1 MNAISQPFAIYLPAD
16 WLDSSVKIYAVCG
29 AGIGTSVLL
38 KSNADRVLA
47 TLGIDAEVQAVSV
60 SDALAAE
67 SLAQIVLITP
77 ELQEQISGI
86 RSEVIPIHNI
96 FNLEELTEKLSAALS

>member
-1 MNAISQPFAIYLPAD
+1 M
-16 WLDSSVKIYAVCG
+16 KIYAVCG

-47 TLGIDAEVQAVSV
+47 SLGIEAEVQAVSI
-60 SDALAAE
+60 SDALSSD

-86 RSEVIPIHNI
+86 R
-96 FNLEELTEKLSAALS
+96 

>member
-1 MNAISQPFAIYLPAD
+1 M
-16 WLDSSVKIYAVCG
+16 KIYAVCG

-47 TLGIDAEVQAVSV
+47 ALGIEAEVHAVSI
-60 SDALAAE
+60 SDAMSTE

-77 ELQEQISGI
+77 ELQEQITGI
-86 RSEVIPIHNI
+86 RSEVIPIDNI
-96 FNLEELTEKLSAALS
+96 FNLEELTQKLSSALS

>member
-1 MNAISQPFAIYLPAD
+1 M
-16 WLDSSVKIYAVCG
+16 KIYAVCG

-47 TLGIDAEVQAVSV
+47 NMGVEAEVQAVSI
-60 SDALAAE
+60 SDAMSSE

-77 ELQEQISGI
+77 ELQEQIKGI
-86 RSEVIPIHNI
+86 RSEVIPIDNI
-96 FNLEELTEKLSAALS
+96 FNLEEIEQKLTAALS

>member
-1 MNAISQPFAIYLPAD
+1 M
-16 WLDSSVKIYAVCG
+16 KIYAVCG

-38 KSNADRVLA
+38 KSNTDRVLA
-47 TLGIDAEVQAVSV
+47 TMGIEADVQAVSIA
-60 SDALAAE
+60 DALSAE

-86 RSEVIPIHNI
+86 RSEVIPIENI
-96 FNLEELTEKLSAALS
+96 FNLEELSEKLTAALQ

>member
-1 MNAISQPFAIYLPAD
+1 M
-16 WLDSSVKIYAVCG
+16 KIYAVCG

-47 TLGIDAEVQAVSV
+47 SLGIEAEVHAVSI
-60 SDALAAE
+60 SDALSSD

-86 RSEVIPIHNI
+86 RSEVIPIDNI
-96 FNLEELTEKLSAALS
+96 FNLEELEKKLTAALS

>member
-1 MNAISQPFAIYLPAD
+1 M
-16 WLDSSVKIYAVCG
+16 KIYAVCG

-47 TLGIDAEVQAVSV
+47 SLGIEAEVQAASI
-60 SDALAAE
+60 SDAMA
-67 SLAQIVLITP
+67 SDSMAQVVLITP
-77 ELQEQISGI
+77 ELQEQIKGI
-86 RSEVIPIHNI
+86 RSEVIPIENI

>member
-1 MNAISQPFAIYLPAD
+1 M
-16 WLDSSVKIYAVCG
+16 KIYAVCG

-47 TLGIDAEVQAVSV
+47 TMGIEAEVQAVSI
-60 SDALAAE
+60 SDALASE

-77 ELQEQISGI
+77 ELQEQIKGI
-86 RSEVIPIHNI
+86 RSEVIPIDNI
-96 FNLEELTEKLSAALS
+96 FNLEEIQQKLSAALS